1 MMFETR
7 ERRLKI
13 IFWTFVVITAIF
25 IASFF
30 YLSYTPQRLDV
41 KIDKV
46 IITRSDNYVYVEAV
60 LHVTSE
66 SLVRVDII
74 EGEVR
79 LYRNDQE
86 VAQYWIQS
94 FGVFP
99 RSSYSELLTRKLP
112 VTNYIIR
119 ELPKTGTEM
128 WHVKIKLVYKTP
140 FAVREF
146 TVEKE
151 HDVRVVINLKG

>member
-1 MMFETR
+1 MLEMR
-7 ERRLKI
+7 ERKLKI
-13 IFWTFVVITAIF
+13 IFWIFVIITAIF
-25 IASFF
+25 ITSFF
-30 YLSYTPQRLDV
+30 YLSYTPQRLNV

-60 LHVTSE
+60 LHVDSE
-66 SLVRVDII
+66 SLVRVDVI

-86 VAQYWIQS
+86 VTQYWLQS
-94 FGVFP
+94 FGIFP

-119 ELPKTGTEM
+119 ELPKTGTEI
-128 WHVKIKLVYKTP
+128 WHVKIKLIYRTP

-146 TVEKE
+146 TIEKE